1 MKKSKKCMGVAAV
14 FFLALVM
21 AVQVKA
27 AGSADETQ
35 VLKENE
41 TTEVTMNTNGK
52 TAVKFVPEKTQK
64 YLFKTAVTHTSD
76 VLKLRNEKSGSEK
89 SVALTKTYT
98 ADGIRMI
105 SKKLEKGQTY
115 ILYVE
120 NPNSQETQ
128 KVSVYNDLGYGMK
141 DFQEAA
147 GEKLTAQTNQRYAE
161 YYKLEIPEESA
172 YKIHLSQESSGQE
185 AEVDVYDTDMEKVSE
200 NIQRADI
207 NGTWK
212 YNIYHLNA
220 GTYYVEVKM
229 VQSYGTDFTGRES
242 SYSLSLK
249 EPVLHTK
256 LVNPA
261 PTMMEAGES
270 TLFKS
275 DSYEPYDAED
285 AAELTS
291 SKPDVVKASRQTLT
305 AVSAGSATITAKN
318 AAGEVTATWKVR
330 VINPPL
336 QTLKESGFTNNVI
349 VGGGATFTFIPSKTQ
364 KYTFMYSKSNSA
376 NIVRETLMDE
386 DGNEID
392 WSAQMLIGVYK
403 RNVTPVLTE
412 GKSYYIQAETKSGK
426 TEKQQM
432 VALLPNTTL
441 STTQADIWEKPYEN
455 TFTSGIADAGMPAS
469 TVVKVNFEKAGTYV
483 LTDSADEESLDATKL
498 ELYTLD
504 IDKIAGKS
512 QRVGLAKETQ
522 FEIPEAGIYYLAINV
537 EADEADYS
545 IQGRE
550 GTLTPQP
557 EPTPEPKPETVKVSK
572 IKITGATKIVAAG
585 KSVQLKAAVAPS
597 KAVNK
602 AITWKSSNTK
612 YAVISKTG
620 KVTTKTA
627 GKGKHVTITATAKDG
642 SKVSENYK
650 IKIAKGIVKK
660 VNVIAPK
667 AVKAGKSVKLKV
679 KVTATAGAYK
689 TLSWTSS
696 NTKYATVSTSGKV
709 TAKKAGKGKTVKIT
723 AKALDGS
730 GKKAVVKLKIK

>member
-1 MKKSKKCMGVAAV
+1 
-14 FFLALVM
+14 
-21 AVQVKA
+21 
-27 AGSADETQ
+27 
-35 VLKENE
+35 
-41 TTEVTMNTNGK
+41 
-52 TAVKFVPEKTQK
+52 
-64 YLFKTAVTHTSD
+64 
-76 VLKLRNEKSGSEK
+76 
-89 SVALTKTYT
+89 
-98 ADGIRMI
+98 
-105 SKKLEKGQTY
+105 
-115 ILYVE
+115 
-120 NPNSQETQ
+120 
-128 KVSVYNDLGYGMK
+128 
-141 DFQEAA
+141 
-147 GEKLTAQTNQRYAE
+147 
-161 YYKLEIPEESA
+161 
-172 YKIHLSQESSGQE
+172 
-185 AEVDVYDTDMEKVSE
+185 
-200 NIQRADI
+200 
-207 NGTWK
+207 
-212 YNIYHLNA
+212 
-220 GTYYVEVKM
+220 M
-229 VQSYGTDFTGRES
+229 VQSYGTDYTGRES

-270 TLFKS
+270 TRFKS

-483 LTDSADEESLDATKL
+483 LTDNADEESLDATKL

-522 FEIPEAGIYYLAINV
+522 FEIPEAGTYYLAINV

-572 IKITGATKIVAAG
+572 IKITGTTKIVAAG

-597 KAVNK
+597 KAANK

-620 KVTTKTA
+620 KVTTKKA
-627 GKGKHVTITATAKDG
+627 GRGKTVTLTATAKDG
-642 SKVSENYK
+642 SKVSGKYT
-650 IKIAKGIVKK
+650 IKIAKGIVTKIK
-660 VNVIAPK
+660 ITGAS
-667 AVKAGKSVKLKV
+667 SVKNGKTVALKA
-679 KVTATAGAYK
+679 KITATAGAYK
-689 TLSWTSS
+689 TLTWTSS
-696 NTKYATVSTSGKV
+696 NTKYATVSSAGKV
-709 TAKKAGKGKTVKIT
+709 TAKKAGKGKKVKIT
-723 AKALDGS
+723 AKAKDGS
-730 GKKAVVKLKIK
+730 GKYGTITIKIK

>member
-291 SKPDVVKASRQTLT
+291 SKPDVVKASRQMLT

-730 GKKAVVKLKIK
+730 GKKAVVKQKIK